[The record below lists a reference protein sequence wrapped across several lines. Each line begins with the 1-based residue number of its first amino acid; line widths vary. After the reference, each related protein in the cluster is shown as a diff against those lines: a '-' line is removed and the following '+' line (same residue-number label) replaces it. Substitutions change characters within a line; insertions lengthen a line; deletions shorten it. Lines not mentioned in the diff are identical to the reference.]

1 MALESARPLIYPK
14 PLALLHPAAAALIQ
28 ELVRLPVA
36 PLSSNPEG
44 VPGFA
49 LLLNSYTDRMDET
62 MTQWYKAIVSQVGST
77 AACVSFPTTCTG
89 GKRAGCRYCCAYRS
103 RTGVR

>member
-1 MALESARPLIYPK
+1 MYYKNVQETTRTLTVFALWLC
-14 PLALLHPAAAALIQ
+14 LQ

-36 PLSSNPEG
+36 PLSSNPDG

-62 MTQWYKAIVSQVGST
+62 MTQWYKSIVSQVS
-77 AACVSFPTTCTG
+77 AAVG
-89 GKRAGCRYCCAYRS
+89 GWAREWMRP
-103 RTGVR
+103 